1 MGEKLS
7 MRLGLNIASIAAS
20 TYTVYIYSFG
30 GCMMEVEIARLKSVE
45 SRLRATILTIVKRR
59 RSQGEPLT
67 WRLMF
72 EIEDEAT
79 SVLRHQSE
87 LDEDYVRMLVG
98 RSTPVH
104 QRPDE
109 PVCLTELHAMRVALW
124 MIQEAYYHWH

>member
-1 MGEKLS
+1 
-7 MRLGLNIASIAAS
+7 
-20 TYTVYIYSFG
+20 
-30 GCMMEVEIARLKSVE
+30 MMEAEIAKLKSVE
-45 SRLRATILTIVKRR
+45 SHLRSTILAIVKRR

-79 SVLRHQSE
+79 SLLRHQGE
-87 LDEDYVRMLVG
+87 LDEDYIEMLAG

-109 PVCLTELHAMRVALW
+109 PVCLTDLNAMRVALW